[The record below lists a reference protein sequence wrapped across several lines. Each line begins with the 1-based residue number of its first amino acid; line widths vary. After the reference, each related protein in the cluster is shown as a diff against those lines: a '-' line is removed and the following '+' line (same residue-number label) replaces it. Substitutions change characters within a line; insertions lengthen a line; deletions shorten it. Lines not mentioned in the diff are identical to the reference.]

1 MNILLHFQTISAI
14 LFTYSY
20 FQASDQED
28 DFVTK
33 INSQKQLHLPP
44 TESVLDSENEAGG
57 EKIKS
62 VNKSKL
68 LVQNLLSDGLCKASK
83 LTDFLCYLNLY
94 IFVPEFLLL
103 TCIFH
108 CICFSFDT
116 TYMDTVQ
123 CNSLRQNIYFSYIT
137 VKK

>member
-1 MNILLHFQTISAI
+1 MNILLHFQTISTNFYI
-14 LFTYSY
+14 HSY

-33 INSQKQLHLPP
+33 VDTQKQLHLPP
-44 TESVLDSENEAGG
+44 TESGPDTENETGG
-57 EKIKS
+57 EKIKT

-83 LTDFLCYLNLY
+83 LTDLLCYIY

-103 TCIFH
+103 TCISH
-108 CICFSFDT
+108 CI
-116 TYMDTVQ
+116 
-123 CNSLRQNIYFSYIT
+123 
-137 VKK
+137 